1 LHDLFGNLFLRTPP
15 ASIQFLVVVQAE
27 LHREGMMLSEIDVEL
42 TVVFAIFRLSKAGRL
57 LPELL
62 NF

>member
-1 LHDLFGNLFLRTPP
+1 LRTPP

-42 TVVFAIFRLSKAGRL
+42 TVVSAIFRLSKAGRL

>member
-15 ASIQFLVVVQAE
+15 AFIQLLVVVQAE